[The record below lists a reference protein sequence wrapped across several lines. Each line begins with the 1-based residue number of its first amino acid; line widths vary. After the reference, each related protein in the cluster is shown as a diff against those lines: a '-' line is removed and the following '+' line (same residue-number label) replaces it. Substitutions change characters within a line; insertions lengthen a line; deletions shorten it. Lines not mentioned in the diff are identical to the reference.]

1 MRLLSKEENSAARAF
16 MVSGMVWMAVGATF
30 GLIGGIALAA
40 PESIRNIPWLT
51 FGRVRPIHVNLVT
64 VGFVPTALVGAG
76 LYFVPVL
83 LRTRLYSERMAHL
96 ALWCWNLALAAGS
109 VTLALGMT
117 QAREYAEYIW
127 PVDVMVVVAF
137 LLLLYNLGMTLAQRR
152 EPLLYVS
159 VWYFAAAVVVTGALY
174 PLGNAMWNPATGAV
188 SGVMD
193 AILLWFYGHNV
204 VGLLLTPLAVA
215 AAYYMVPLLV
225 ERPLYSHTLSLV
237 GFWALLT
244 FYTHIGGHHLLQAPI
259 PMWLKVISVIDSMMM
274 MIPVLVVLFNLWLTA
289 RGLYGALLSCVPGK
303 FVFAGSVNY
312 LVVGIQGPL
321 QSLPSVQRVTHF
333 TNWVVAHAHLAV
345 LGFSGMIALGA
356 VYYLLPLASG
366 RKLWS
371 ERLANLHFWLVLIGV
386 WAFMLILTAEGLV
399 QGNAW
404 LNGETVYRTLPMVS
418 PYMMLRAM
426 AGTMIALSAFVGVY
440 NVVMTLR
447 HGEAM
452 AL

>member
-1 MRLLSKEENSAARAF
+1 
-16 MVSGMVWMAVGATF
+16 
-30 GLIGGIALAA
+30 
-40 PESIRNIPWLT
+40 
-51 FGRVRPIHVNLVT
+51 
-64 VGFVPTALVGAG
+64 
-76 LYFVPVL
+76 
-83 LRTRLYSERMAHL
+83 
-96 ALWCWNLALAAGS
+96 
-109 VTLALGMT
+109 
-117 QAREYAEYIW
+117 
-127 PVDVMVVVAF
+127 
-137 LLLLYNLGMTLAQRR
+137 
-152 EPLLYVS
+152 
-159 VWYFAAAVVVTGALY
+159 
-174 PLGNAMWNPATGAV
+174 
-188 SGVMD
+188 
-193 AILLWFYGHNV
+193 
-204 VGLLLTPLAVA
+204 
-215 AAYYMVPLLV
+215 
-225 ERPLYSHTLSLV
+225 SLV